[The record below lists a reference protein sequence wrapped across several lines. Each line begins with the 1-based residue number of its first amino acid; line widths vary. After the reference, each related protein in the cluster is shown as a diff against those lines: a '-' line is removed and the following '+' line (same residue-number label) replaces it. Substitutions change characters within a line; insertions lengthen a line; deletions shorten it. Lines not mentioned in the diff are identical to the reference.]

1 MISAA
6 RWKEL
11 EPLLDEALDLAP
23 EARDA
28 FLAKTATTDPEL
40 HVELDALLR
49 QAEHAMA
56 VSLLDGSAGE
66 TFSSLL
72 RDDPATL
79 APMLRRV
86 LADRYSIVRQIGRG
100 GMATVY
106 LAHDVQ
112 HNRPVAIKVLRP
124 DLSTTI
130 GAERFAREL
139 RLMATIDHPHI
150 VGVLDSG
157 DAEGS
162 LWMAMPFISGE
173 SVRER
178 LAREGQLPL
187 TEALAIAQQS
197 AIALGFAHAR
207 GVIHRDIKPD
217 NVLLSDGQAYIADF
231 GIARAMQAS
240 EQAITAT
247 GMTIGTPAYMAP
259 EQATA
264 DKRLDARV
272 DVYALG
278 AVLYEM
284 LAGAPAVTG
293 PTPQAI
299 LMRSMRSSPRAIHP
313 VRREVSRELDAVLL
327 KAMSRAPGDR
337 YDSMSAFGAALSA
350 FS

>member
-28 FLAKTATTDPEL
+28 FLATTSSTDPEL
-40 HVELDALLR
+40 HAVLHALLR
-49 QAEHAMA
+49 QAEQAMA
-56 VSLLDGSAGE
+56 VSLLDGSASG
-66 TFSSLL
+66 TFASLL
-72 RDDPATL
+72 RDDPA
-79 APMLRRV
+79 AIESILRRV
-86 LADRYSIVRQIGRG
+86 LAQRYSIVRQIGTG

-106 LAHDVQ
+106 LAYDIHHDRQ
-112 HNRPVAIKVLRP
+112 VAIKVLRP
-124 DLSTTI
+124 DLSSTI

-139 RLMATIDHPHI
+139 RLMAAIDHPHI

-162 LWMAMPFISGE
+162 LWMAMPFINGE
-173 SVRER
+173 SLRQR
-178 LAREGQLPL
+178 MAREAQLPL
-187 TEALAIAQQS
+187 TEALSIARQS
-197 AIALGFAHAR
+197 ATALAFAHAR

-217 NVLLSDGQAYIADF
+217 NILLSDGQAFIADF

-240 EQAITAT
+240 EKAITAT

-259 EQATA
+259 EQAAA
-264 DKRLDARV
+264 DKQLDGRV

-284 LAGAPAVTG
+284 LGGSPAFTG

-313 VRREVSRELDAVLL
+313 IRRDVSPALDAVML
-327 KAMSRAPGDR
+327 KAMARSPNDR
-337 YDSMSAFGAALSA
+337 YESMSAFGAAISA
-350 FS
+350 FV